1 MIVGLKKYQ
10 KQVTITP
17 MQVPYRK
24 PGKYSQMKS
33 DPLLT
38 EGKILELKNKLDR
51 LKNLSRPRAAEEV
64 KRLAELGDF
73 SENVEYQIAKGRLRG
88 INDNIVKIE
97 NQLKNAVV
105 IPSQKQTD
113 TIELGHTVTI
123 ENNGKQK
130 TYQILG
136 SVETNPQK
144 GIISYNSP
152 IGTALMGRKIGEVI
166 KIKIGNKEVIYKIIA
181 IE

>member
-1 MIVGLKKYQ
+1 
-10 KQVTITP
+10 
-17 MQVPYRK
+17 
-24 PGKYSQMKS
+24 MKS

-38 EGKILELKNKLDR
+38 EGKLNELKNKLRR
-51 LKNLSRPRAAEEV
+51 LKNISQPHAIEEV

-88 INDNIVKIE
+88 INDSILKIE
-97 NQLKNAVV
+97 NQLKHAV
-105 IPSQKQTD
+105 IITPQKQ
-113 TIELGHTVTI
+113 IETVQIGHKVTVQSD
-123 ENNGKQK
+123 NKAR

-136 SVETNPQK
+136 SSETNPHK

-152 IGTALMGRKIGEVI
+152 IGAALIGRKVGDVVKTKVDHNEVA
-166 KIKIGNKEVIYKIIA
+166 YKIIR

>member
-1 MIVGLKKYQ
+1 
-10 KQVTITP
+10 

-38 EGKILELKNKLDR
+38 EGKILELTDKLDR
-51 LKNLSRPRAAEEV
+51 LKNISRPRAAEEV

-73 SENVEYQIAKGRLRG
+73 SENVEYQLAKGKLRG
-88 INDNIVKIE
+88 INDNITKIE

-105 IPSQKQTD
+105 IPSQKNTG

-123 ENNGKQK
+123 ESGSSVKIF
-130 TYQILG
+130 QILG
-136 SVETNPQK
+136 SVETNPNK
-144 GIISYNSP
+144 GIISHNSP
-152 IGTALMGRKIGEVI
+152 IGAALMGKKIGEEI
-166 KIKIGNKEVIYKIIA
+166 KIKIGNKEVAYKILK